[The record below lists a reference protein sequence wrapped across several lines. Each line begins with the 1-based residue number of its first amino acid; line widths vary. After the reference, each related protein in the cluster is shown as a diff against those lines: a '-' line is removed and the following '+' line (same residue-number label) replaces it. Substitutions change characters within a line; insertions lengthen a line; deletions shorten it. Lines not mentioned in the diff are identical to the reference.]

1 MSSAL
6 SFFRARLALVTG
18 GGSGIGRSVCHALAK
33 EGRRVIVANINL
45 DGAKT
50 TVESLPGLF
59 KLVSSLC
66 ALMSEYQC
74 QLNYH
79 KVICVH

>member
-1 MSSAL
+1 SAFEPALKTMSSAS

-33 EGRRVIVANINL
+33 EGCRVIVADINL

-50 TVESLPGLF
+50 TVESLL
-59 KLVSSLC
+59 
-66 ALMSEYQC
+66 
-74 QLNYH
+74 
-79 KVICVH
+79 